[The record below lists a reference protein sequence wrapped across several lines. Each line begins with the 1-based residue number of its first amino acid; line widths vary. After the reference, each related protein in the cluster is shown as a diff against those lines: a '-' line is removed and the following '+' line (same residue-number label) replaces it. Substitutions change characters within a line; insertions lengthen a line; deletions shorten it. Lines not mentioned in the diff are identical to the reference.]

1 MKTQCPAW
9 LDTAVFYEVYPQ
21 SFYDTNGDGVGD
33 LPGLIDKL
41 DYIGRLGCNAIW
53 LNPCFVSP
61 FRDAGYD
68 VADYY
73 KVAPRYGTNADI
85 KRLFREARR
94 RGIRICLDLVVGH
107 TSIDHPWFQESCKPE
122 PNKYSN
128 WYVWT
133 DTWLS
138 FSAPGDLRLIS
149 GYGKRNGCFA
159 VNFFASMPAL
169 NFGFYKPDPKQPW
182 QLPMD
187 HPDVLALREEV
198 KNIIR
203 FWLDMGASGFRC
215 DMAPSLVKNDHERK
229 GTSAVWRDIRAMLDR
244 EYPEAV
250 LISEWGNPPD
260 AISAGFHI
268 DMMSIHEDRGETSLF
283 RAEPERNILPEL
295 LSLDGASFFDKRGG
309 GDIMTFLDSYL
320 PFLKKTRHRGH
331 VMIPTGDHDL
341 GRLSTG
347 RTLRELEVIFAF
359 LMTMPGVPLVY
370 YGEEIGMRYQDLVSK
385 EGGYVRTGSRT
396 PMQWSAARNA
406 GFSAAPAKN
415 LYLPVEKGKRFPH
428 VAAQE
433 KTPGSLLNA
442 VRRLIA
448 LRKQTP
454 ALCADGAFRVLYAKR
469 GRYPFVYM
477 RQRGRERVL
486 AAVNPAGQPVSV
498 ALPAAAKRGPEL
510 LIARGAT
517 LTQSGG
523 RYQLDMK
530 GVSYGI
536 FQV

>member
-1 MKTQCPAW
+1 MKTKCPAW
-9 LDTAVFYEVYPQ
+9 LETAVFYEVYPQ
-21 SFYDTNGDGVGD
+21 SFYDSNGDGIGD
-33 LPGLIDKL
+33 IPGLIAKL
-41 DYIGRLGCNAIW
+41 DYIEALGCNAIW

-94 RGIRICLDLVVGH
+94 RDIRICLDLVVGH
-107 TSIDHPWFQESCKPE
+107 TSIDHPWFQESCKPA

-138 FSAPGDLRLIS
+138 FSGPSDLRLIS
-149 GYGKRNGCFA
+149 GYGERNGCFA

-198 KNIIR
+198 KKVIR

-215 DMAPSLVKNDHERK
+215 DMAPSLVKNDPERK

-260 AISAGFHI
+260 AIGAGFHI

-295 LSLDGASFFDKRGG
+295 LSLGGGSFFDKRGE

-320 PFLKKTRHRGH
+320 PFLKKTRGRGH

-347 RTLRELEVIFAF
+347 RTMRELEVIFAF

-370 YGEEIGMRYQDLVSK
+370 YGEEIGLRYRDLVSK

-396 PMQWSAARNA
+396 PMQWTAARNA
-406 GFSAAPAKN
+406 GFSRAPAKD
-415 LYLPVEKGKRFPH
+415 LYLPVENGKRFPN

-433 KTPGSLLNA
+433 KTPGSLLNG

-448 LRKQTP
+448 LRTRTP
-454 ALCADGAFRVLYAKR
+454 ALCADGSFRAVYAKR
-469 GRYPFVYM
+469 GRCPFVYM
-477 RQRGRERVL
+477 RQRGRERILV
-486 AAVNPAGQPVSV
+486 AVNPAGRPVSV
-498 ALPAAAKRGPEL
+498 TFPAIAKRPPEP
-510 LIARGAT
+510 LIGHGAA
-517 LTQSGG
+517 LTQSGN
-523 RYQLDMK
+523 RYRLEMK

-536 FQV
+536 FRA